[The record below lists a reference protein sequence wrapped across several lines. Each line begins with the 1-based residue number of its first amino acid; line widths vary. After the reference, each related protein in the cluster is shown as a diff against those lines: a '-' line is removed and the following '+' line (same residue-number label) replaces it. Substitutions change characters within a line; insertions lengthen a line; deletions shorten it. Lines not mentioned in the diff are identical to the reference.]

1 MNRVE
6 RTTHR
11 IAPAP
16 RARWVAGVLLAL
28 AGGASAGPLIVGGQ
42 PSAQWPAAGAVV
54 FTTDTRTGTCTGSAI
69 TPRWVLTAAHCVT
82 PATIGASPVFQF
94 IVGPDDS
101 APGAVAY
108 AVDEAVFDPAFDPGH
123 VQNGHDVGLLHIK
136 DVDLP
141 VLPLK
146 LNSKPLTADVI
157 GSSVVVLGYGVTSG
171 GGNDTGKKRIAEI
184 TIDSLDT
191 DLIGA
196 SQATPGTCGGDSG
209 GPAFVYDADGF
220 PLVIA
225 TTSFGDGTCQAG
237 SDYSRV
243 DAALPFITAT
253 VGAGL
258 CLDGQAC
265 DGIRRNDFDG
275 DLALADGCYVS
286 AGATGANGGASWAD
300 AYTDLQSALGN
311 AACKHIRVAA
321 GIYKPT
327 AGNDRTATFHIA
339 GGVRVYGG
347 FAGIRTVR
355 DPMLHATVLSGDIDD
370 NDVNDGGVV
379 TDWTHI
385 VGANS
390 YHVAMLDGTTTAI
403 GFDTQ
408 LDGLTI
414 TAGDANEAAA
424 PDDRG
429 GALYCNGAGVGHSC
443 NPTLSNLV
451 FAGNFAVDF
460 GGALYADG
468 TDGGNS
474 SPLVR
479 ESTFFGNHAD
489 VGGGACHDTGASGD
503 GESSP
508 TYVNDT
514 FTTNHA
520 RYGGALYHHIESGAG
535 SLSLTN
541 STFSANISLFG
552 GGAIAEIGIGGGPLI
567 GVANSIFWGDTG
579 PAGSEE
585 LIVVADA
592 LPQFAN
598 SVVKGSGGSA
608 SWNFV
613 FGVDKGGNLDSDP
626 LLGPLQDNGGATPT
640 FLPGI
645 GSSAIDGGADIVCTV
660 GPALAHDQRD
670 VARPQGA
677 HCDIGSVEVLP

>member
-1 MNRVE
+1 
-6 RTTHR
+6 
-11 IAPAP
+11 
-16 RARWVAGVLLAL
+16 
-28 AGGASAGPLIVGGQ
+28 
-42 PSAQWPAAGAVV
+42 
-54 FTTDTRTGTCTGSAI
+54 
-69 TPRWVLTAAHCVT
+69 
-82 PATIGASPVFQF
+82 
-94 IVGPDDS
+94 
-101 APGAVAY
+101 
-108 AVDEAVFDPAFDPGH
+108 
-123 VQNGHDVGLLHIK
+123 
-136 DVDLP
+136 
-141 VLPLK
+141 
-146 LNSKPLTADVI
+146 
-157 GSSVVVLGYGVTSG
+157 VLGYGVTSG
-171 GGNDTGKKRIAEI
+171 GGSDTGKKHIAQI

-191 DLIGA
+191 ALIGT
-196 SQATPGTCGGDSG
+196 SQSTPGACGGDSG

-225 TTSFGDGTCQAG
+225 KTSFGDGSCEAG
-237 SDYSRV
+237 SYYDRV

-265 DGIRRNDFDG
+265 GGIRRNDFDA
-275 DLALADGCYVS
+275 DLALADGCYVK
-286 AGATGANGGASWAD
+286 AGATGANSGASWGD

-311 AACKHIRVAA
+311 AACKHIRVAG

-327 AGNDRTATFHIA
+327 ANADRTATFGIPA
-339 GGVRVYGG
+339 GVRVYGG
-347 FAGIRTVR
+347 FASTRTTR
-355 DPMLHATVLSGDIDD
+355 DPMLHATVLSGDIDN
-370 NDVNDGGVV
+370 NDVNDSGVV

-385 VGANS
+385 AGANS
-390 YHVAMLDGTTTAI
+390 YHVATLDGTTTAI

-414 TAGDANEAAA
+414 TAGDASDVAA
-424 PDDRG
+424 PNDRG
-429 GALYCNGAGVGHSC
+429 GALYCNGAGAAHSC

-451 FAGNFAVDF
+451 FAGNFAGTF

-468 TDGGNS
+468 TDGGDS

-489 VGGGACHDTGASGD
+489 VGGAACHDTGGSGD

-514 FTTNHA
+514 FTSNHA
-520 RYGGALYHHIESGAG
+520 RYGGALYQQIQSGSG

-541 STFSANISLFG
+541 STFHANISLFG
-552 GGAIAEIGIGGGPLI
+552 GGAIAEIGIGGGPVI

-579 PAGSEE
+579 PAGNEE

-598 SVVKGSGGSA
+598 SIVLGSGGSA
-608 SWNFV
+608 SWDSALC
-613 FGVDKGGNLDSDP
+613 VDNGGNLDSDP
-626 LLGPLQDNGGATPT
+626 LLGPLQNNGGATPT

-645 GSSAIDGGADIVCTV
+645 GSSAIDNGLDIVCSA
-660 GPALAHDQRD
+660 GPAHARDQRG

-677 HCDIGSVEVLP
+677 HCDIGAVEVQP